1 MRSTARRLAVLALP
15 LLLGGTACLPYTVGS
30 TAQTVPAGRT
40 TAASS
45 YYFIPNAVRTPDD
58 SVAAPLAGVDREWRH
73 GMSERSDFGVRLT
86 SGLGAVVNYKR
97 RFRDVDAG
105 GLAMAYMVGAGVVN
119 AGEHAHFE
127 ATLVASGDERKSVVP
142 FGGLRAMQVA
152 PITAG
157 AASDS
162 PTIGAFGGVQLGD
175 GGFSI
180 RPELGVFYDR
190 STLGIRPT
198 SFIVVP
204 AVTIQRRG
212 RRD

>member
-1 MRSTARRLAVLALP
+1 M
-15 LLLGGTACLPYTVGS
+15 
-30 TAQTVPAGRT
+30 
-40 TAASS
+40 
-45 YYFIPNAVRTPDD
+45 
-58 SVAAPLAGVDREWRH
+58 AAPLAGIDREWRH
-73 GMSERSDFGVRLT
+73 GLSERSDFGVRLT

-97 RFRDVDAG
+97 RLRDADG
-105 GLAMAYMVGAGVVN
+105 GGPAMAYIVGTGVVN

-157 AASDS
+157 APSDS

-175 GGFSI
+175 GGFTV

-190 STLGIRPT
+190 STLGVRST
-198 SFIVVP
+198 NFIVVP
-204 AVTIQRRG
+204 AVTIQRRS
-212 RRD
+212 RRADSPMRTLPVMGGPDAPGESARRGGILRCPVRGCAPSGPTPRAPTSILRSH